1 MTQPMASSASVKTK
15 VLAASL
21 DAGGESR
28 PSPGHRRQ
36 PLARR
41 VLLTVAR
48 HAVLIGLA
56 LMFALPF
63 FFMLLQSVMPI
74 TQAKTTA
81 LWPERFEWSNYR
93 EVFNRVSLDRYVWNT
108 LRVCFFATLGTV
120 VSCVPVA
127 YAFSHVRWRG
137 RTLVFVLVLSTM
149 MLPYQ
154 VLFVSQYQIFTTLGW
169 IDTLLPLTVPAFFA
183 DAFSIFL
190 LRQFFLTLPA
200 EVLDAARIDGATEL
214 GVLARVVVP
223 MAKPGIMA
231 VAIFQFLFSW
241 SDFFGPNLYLNR
253 DDNLTLAVGLVRMNT
268 ALVKT
273 GESNLTM
280 AASVMFVLPLLVV
293 FFFAQ
298 KIFIEGVTL
307 TGTKG

>member
-1 MTQPMASSASVKTK
+1 MNAATTETRPPSSA
-15 VLAASL
+15 
-21 DAGGESR
+21 
-28 PSPGHRRQ
+28 HRYQQ
-36 PLARR
+36 PVGRR
-41 VLLTVAR
+41 ALLLVGR

-56 LMFALPF
+56 LMFALPLL
-63 FFMLLQSVMPI
+63 FMVLQSLMPI

-81 LWPERFEWSNYR
+81 LWPESLEWGNYR
-93 EVFNRVSLDRYVWNT
+93 KVFDRIPLATYFVNT
-108 LRVCFFATLGTV
+108 LKVCVVATIGTM

-127 YAFSHVRWRG
+127 YAFSHLRWRG
-137 RTLVFVLVLSTM
+137 RTAVFVLVLSTM

-154 VLFVSQYQIFTTLGW
+154 VLFVSQYEIFTSLGW
-169 IDTLLPLTVPAFFA
+169 INSILPLTVPAFFA

-190 LRQFFLTLPA
+190 LRQFFLTLPT
-200 EVLDAARIDGATEL
+200 EVMDAARIDGASEF

-223 MAKPGIMA
+223 MARPGIMA

-241 SDFFGPNLYLNR
+241 SDFFGPNIYLA
-253 DDNLTLAVGLVRMNT
+253 DDKSLTMAVGLVRFNT
-268 ALVKT
+268 ALAKT

-280 AASVMFVLPLLVV
+280 AASVVFVLPILVV

-298 KIFIEGVTL
+298 KVFIEGVTL

>member
-1 MTQPMASSASVKTK
+1 MSAT
-15 VLAASL
+15 
-21 DAGGESR
+21 
-28 PSPGHRRQ
+28 
-36 PLARR
+36 
-41 VLLTVAR
+41 LLTPGVEVPRRAPRGVSRSRRMLFLIGR
-48 HAVLIGLA
+48 HAVLVALA

-63 FFMLLQSVMPI
+63 LFMLLQSVMPI

-81 LWPERFEWSNYR
+81 LWPDRFEWSNYR
-93 EVFNRVSLDRYVWNT
+93 EVFDRVPLATYFWNT
-108 LRVCFFATLGTV
+108 LQVCVLATIGTV

-137 RTLVFVLVLSTM
+137 RTAVFVLVLATM

-154 VLFVSQYQIFTTLGW
+154 VLFVSQYQIFTQLGW
-169 IDTLLPLTVPAFFA
+169 INSILPLTVPAFFA

-190 LRQFFLTLPA
+190 LRQFFLTLPT
-200 EVLDAARIDGATEL
+200 EVMDAARIDGASEL
-214 GVLARVVVP
+214 GVLTRVVVP
-223 MAKPGIMA
+223 LAKPGIMA

-241 SDFFGPNLYLNR
+241 SDFFGPNLYLDT
-253 DDNLTLAVGLVRMNT
+253 DDSLTLAVGLVRLNT

-280 AASVMFVLPLLVV
+280 AAAVLFVLPILAV